1 MDRGYSSFNLI
12 ENCNRLKNCHYLIK
26 TKAGY
31 GAIKEIAVLPEHE
44 CDIDLSCKV
53 TSLHRYYMIHKDTEK
68 FLHLI
73 HTKSITIKPFD
84 LKIPTISAGI
94 LKIYAM

>member
-12 ENCNRLKNCHYLIK
+12 ENCNRLKHCHYVIR

-31 GAIKEIAVLPEHE
+31 GAIKEIAGMSEQE
-44 CDIDLSCKV
+44 YDIDLSCRV
-53 TSLHRYYMIHKDTEK
+53 TSSHHYYVTHKDKEK

-73 HTKSITIKPFD
+73 LHKKTS
-84 LKIPTISAGI
+84 L
-94 LKIYAM
+94 